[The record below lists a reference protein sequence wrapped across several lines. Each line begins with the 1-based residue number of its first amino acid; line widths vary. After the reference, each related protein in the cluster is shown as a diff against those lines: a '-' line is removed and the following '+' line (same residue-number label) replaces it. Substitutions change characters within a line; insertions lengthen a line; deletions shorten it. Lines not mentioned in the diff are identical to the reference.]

1 MHFSSWN
8 LIENIK
14 SIYCWMENTCSYKSI
29 SEVNVLCLQRQNGR
43 FTYPFGS
50 IRYFIVSTHSI
61 SSLASFLKVTI
72 YYKSL
77 RSEASNLFLIK
88 TILQIYDIHEKIYSI
103 PRKILYTYFVCVA
116 AEQLLL
122 NLNTIF
128 CYLFRQF
135 VIQYL
140 TFIIF
145 V

>member
-1 MHFSSWN
+1 MFT
-8 LIENIK
+8 EIK
-14 SIYCWMENTCSYKSI
+14 W
-29 SEVNVLCLQRQNGR
+29 
-43 FTYPFGS
+43 PFHLFLWVR
-50 IRYFIVSTHSI
+50 RYFTVPTHRVT
-61 SSLASFLKVTI
+61 SLASFLKVTI

-77 RSEASNLFLIK
+77 RSEAFSLFLIK

-145 V
+145 VKPYEKKEKKYGEKVTVKNYHTY

>member
-1 MHFSSWN
+1 MLDEKHV
-8 LIENIK
+8 LH
-14 SIYCWMENTCSYKSI
+14 KSI
-29 SEVNVLCLQRQNGR
+29 SQVNVLCLQGQNGR

-50 IRYFIVSTHSI
+50 IRYFIVSTHRI
-61 SSLASFLKVTI
+61 SSLEVTI

-77 RSEASNLFLIK
+77 RSEALSLFLIK